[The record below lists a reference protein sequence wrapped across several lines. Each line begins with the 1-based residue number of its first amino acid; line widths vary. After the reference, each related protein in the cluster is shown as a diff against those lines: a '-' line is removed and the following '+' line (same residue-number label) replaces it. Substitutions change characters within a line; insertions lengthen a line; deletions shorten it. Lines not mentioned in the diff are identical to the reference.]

1 MAAAESVFG
10 VEGVADGVC
19 VAAADGV
26 AGAAG
31 VSVAAGGV
39 VGVAGVWLVLWAS
52 APVAMKAA
60 RAAPSESF
68 LIIFSPP

>member
-26 AGAAG
+26 AGAVG
-31 VSVAAGGV
+31 VSTAADGV
-39 VGVAGVWLVLWAS
+39 VGEAGAWFVLWAS

-60 RAAPSESF
+60 TAALSESF